1 MYPVFVEIL
10 LQLKAENIFEYYTK
24 FIYLVKNNKLIFVL
38 YFVWYNNFKYE
49 NVVRDFM
56 NLEEKS
62 YIEQQVTNRGKST
75 AVSYVLWFF

>member
-1 MYPVFVEIL
+1 MF
-10 LQLKAENIFEYYTK
+10 
-24 FIYLVKNNKLIFVL
+24 L

-49 NVVRDFM
+49 NVVRYFM

-75 AVSYVLWFF
+75 AVSYVL